1 MTVKIRTG
9 REIETT
15 IGEETTEKRRRK
27 GVGPGLEVKI
37 RTATIGRRRKTTKG
51 REAPATHPMISIRV
65 RKSITQK
72 WPE

>member
-27 GVGPGLEVKI
+27 GEKCDKV
-37 RTATIGRRRKTTKG
+37 
-51 REAPATHPMISIRV
+51 
-65 RKSITQK
+65 
-72 WPE
+72 